1 MDDKVN
7 FSGKWHNQ
15 HNSDMTLKVS
25 ADGRITGKYRTGV
38 GAPTPAEEFPLV
50 GFVAGDL
57 ISFTV
62 NFGKYGSLTSWA
74 GQHTKHKATQTE
86 EIVTQW
92 YLAKNVP
99 DKQEPKKLWACILS
113 GCDTFRRG
121 PHPADEMTSQ
131 PAPSHP
137 ISALL

>member
-1 MDDKVN
+1 
-7 FSGKWHNQ
+7 
-15 HNSDMTLKVS
+15 MTLKVR

-38 GAPTPAEEFPLV
+38 GAPTPAEEFPLI

-74 GQHTKHKATQTE
+74 GQHTRNKAGTE
-86 EIVTQW
+86 EIFTQW

-99 DKQEPKKLWACILS
+99 DQQEPTKSVIN
-113 GCDTFRRG
+113 
-121 PHPADEMTSQ
+121 MT
-131 PAPSHP
+131 
-137 ISALL
+137 L